1 MQHLIFS
8 CLESRVEDNGTLFG
22 RYLLGPLR
30 IGQATTIATA
40 LRRSLL
46 SEVQGIAITA
56 VEISGASHQYSSM
69 KGVRESALDI
79 ILNLKQVVLSGTI
92 THDLPAIGY
101 LEIQGPRTV
110 IANDLALPNGICCVN
125 TNQLIA
131 TLSANGL
138 LKMKFVISGGKSCIT
153 PYTDSAQNSS
163 KKVFTPKT
171 YWRENEELPLYR
183 RRRLKEMRD
192 RTSQPLG
199 GVRWSSSRSLDKV
212 QSELASVFDTNGKGV
227 ANEPLAI
234 EGVANE
240 PPANEGATTPKGFL
254 LNTKLSTTIWGKG
267 EPVLSKRQSNL
278 LTSRQGSKVIVYNQK
293 RRFDVTSRSVVQRF
307 DEKLGL
313 SVKGNPLPSAQNY
326 SPQKAKDAQPLISPQ
341 EALFS
346 INERHIAAAA
356 AKRFNRRLHSLEFS
370 TYMKD
375 HIKPIFYTKP
385 IEKASSN
392 PLEEKVGFNK
402 VTSLPSVKDTSLLSV
417 KDLVTRRSEESQM
430 ANISQ
435 KRRFILPVDPVFS
448 PITRVN
454 FAIQID
460 DQWQEP
466 RERIIFEVWSNGSIH
481 PRQAISEA
489 ATNLVYVFSL
499 LR

>member
-56 VEISGASHQYSSM
+56 VEIIGASHQYSSI

-171 YWRENEELPLYR
+171 GWRENEELPLYR
-183 RRRLKEMRD
+183 RKRLRG
-192 RTSQPLG
+192 RTFQPLG
-199 GVRWSSSRSLDKV
+199 GVRSLDKV
-212 QSELASVFDTNGKGV
+212 QSELASVFNKNGKGV

-234 EGVANE
+234 EGA
-240 PPANEGATTPKGFL
+240 PTPKNFL
-254 LNTKLSTTIWGKG
+254 LNKKVSTTIWGKG
-267 EPVLSKRQSNL
+267 EPVLSKSESNL
-278 LTSRQGSKVIVYNQK
+278 LTFRQGSKVIVYNQK

-307 DEKLGL
+307 DENLG
-313 SVKGNPLPSAQNY
+313 KGNPLQNY

-346 INERHIAAAA
+346 INEKHIAAAA
-356 AKRFNRRLHSLEFS
+356 AKRFHRRLHSLEFS
-370 TYMKD
+370 TYIKD

-385 IEKASSN
+385 IEKVSSN
-392 PLEEKVGFNK
+392 LLEEQVGF
-402 VTSLPSVKDTSLLSV
+402 TSLPSV
-417 KDLVTRRSEESQM
+417 KDLVTRRLEESQM
-430 ANISQ
+430 ANISK

-460 DQWQEP
+460 DQWEEP

-489 ATNLVYVFSL
+489 ATNLVYLFSL

>member
-56 VEISGASHQYSSM
+56 VEISGASHQYSSI

-153 PYTDSAQNSS
+153 PYTDSAQNIS

-183 RRRLKEMRD
+183 RKRLKEMRD
-192 RTSQPLG
+192 RNSQPLG
-199 GVRWSSSRSLDKV
+199 GVRS
-212 QSELASVFDTNGKGV
+212 SVFDKNGKGV
-227 ANEPLAI
+227 RRPPLAF
-234 EGVANE
+234 EGMANE
-240 PPANEGATTPKGFL
+240 PPANEGAPTPKTFL
-254 LNTKLSTTIWGKG
+254 LNKKMSTTIWGKG
-267 EPVLSKRQSNL
+267 EPVLSKSESNL
-278 LTSRQGSKVIVYNQK
+278 LTFRKGSKVIVYNQK
-293 RRFDVTSRSVVQRF
+293 RRFDVTSRSVVERF
-307 DEKLGL
+307 DENLGL
-313 SVKGNPLPSAQNY
+313 SVKGNPLPLAQNY

-341 EALFS
+341 EALFF
-346 INERHIAAAA
+346 INEKHIAAAA

-370 TYMKD
+370 TYIKD

-392 PLEEKVGFNK
+392 PLEEQVGFDK
-402 VTSLPSVKDTSLLSV
+402 VTSLLSV
-417 KDLVTRRSEESQM
+417 KDLVTRRSKESQM

-489 ATNLVYVFSL
+489 ATNLVYLFSL

>member
-8 CLESRVEDNGTLFG
+8 CLESRVEDNGALFG

-56 VEISGASHQYSSM
+56 VEISGASHQYSSI

-101 LEIQGPRTV
+101 LQIQGPRAV
-110 IANDLALPNGICCVN
+110 IANDLVLPNGICCVN

-138 LKMKFVISGGKSCIT
+138 LRMKFVISAGKSCST
-153 PYTDSAQNSS
+153 PYTESAHMIS
-163 KKVFTPKT
+163 KKIFTPKT
-171 YWRENEELPLYR
+171 CWRENEELPLYR
-183 RRRLKEMRD
+183 RKQIKD
-192 RTSQPLG
+192 RTSQP
-199 GVRWSSSRSLDKV
+199 RS
-212 QSELASVFDTNGKGV
+212 
-227 ANEPLAI
+227 
-234 EGVANE
+234 
-240 PPANEGATTPKGFL
+240 FL
-254 LNTKLSTTIWGKG
+254 LNKKVGTTIWGSLATPSLIRFLQKRKRGKG
-267 EPVLSKRQSNL
+267 EPFLSKSE
-278 LTSRQGSKVIVYNQK
+278 SPFRQGSKVIVYNQK
-293 RRFDVTSRSVVQRF
+293 RRSDVTSRSVVQSF
-307 DEKLGL
+307 DENSG
-313 SVKGNPLPSAQNY
+313 KGNSLPLAQNY
-326 SPQKAKDAQPLISPQ
+326 SSQKGKDAHPLKSPQ

-346 INERHIAAAA
+346 INEKHIPAAA
-356 AKRFNRRLHSLEFS
+356 AKRFHRQLHSLEFS
-370 TYMKD
+370 TYIKD
-375 HIKPIFYTKP
+375 RIKPIFYTKP
-385 IEKASSN
+385 IEKA
-392 PLEEKVGFNK
+392 LQEKEK
-402 VTSLPSVKDTSLLSV
+402 K
-417 KDLVTRRSEESQM
+417 
-430 ANISQ
+430 Q
-435 KRRFILPVDPVFS
+435 KNRFILPVDPLFN

-460 DQWQEP
+460 DQWEKP
-466 RERIIFEVWSNGSIH
+466 RERIVFEVWSNGSIH

-489 ATNLVYVFSL
+489 ATHLVYFFSL